1 MYDSLTERIACR
13 QFLRN
18 CMYWFMYILQQP
30 GFVFLLKIFNVAVV
44 VWLIIKF
51 DMEENTIGHS
61 DNEKQSIVYK
71 ENGEDWR
78 KSPSKYVHHPDRVLL
93 QTFL

>member
-1 MYDSLTERIACR
+1 MYVWLTTQNFPTFNIFLAEVVDSLTERIAFR

-30 GFVFLLKIFNVAVV
+30 GFVFLLKIFNVAIV

-61 DNEKQSIVYK
+61 DNEKQSAVFK
-71 ENGEDWR
+71 EER
-78 KSPSKYVHHPDRVLL
+78 
-93 QTFL
+93 